1 MHHRSEISFLQR
13 YPRAVALLFFAATL
27 SLGACTRETTTADS
41 QYTTQRIALP
51 ADQAHA
57 VPLLLDVRPQT
68 PVPLFLFTDPNK
80 DPDDLSVLVL
90 VNALQEQGFVDLR
103 CVVTT
108 LGDRETRTRR
118 ARFAK
123 DVLEDLGLD
132 GVEVGVGGDYGFE
145 VKDAGGKLDLKA
157 TEGRRKDHQV
167 FIDTP
172 FGQPRGAVETD
183 GLALLKAELARVP
196 ERSAVLLVNAGMADL
211 AALLRDA
218 PTLVKR
224 KTAKVVIIRDQQKQ
238 SLEHLWAGIYH
249 GHLPPALTPEWF
261 FGTFTDLDLDS
272 PAGKAALTRAE
283 ADPEDFEAIW
293 RQVNKLD
300 LYDPLALLAATP
312 GSGERLFSA
321 DVPAGT
327 RNGIH
332 FRKNPIHLVKRI

>member
-13 YPRAVALLFFAATL
+13 YPRAVALLFFVATL
-27 SLGACTRETTTADS
+27 SLGACTRETTTVGS
-41 QYTTQRIALP
+41 QYTTQPIALP
-51 ADQAHA
+51 ADQARA
-57 VPLLLDVRPQT
+57 VSLLLDARPRN